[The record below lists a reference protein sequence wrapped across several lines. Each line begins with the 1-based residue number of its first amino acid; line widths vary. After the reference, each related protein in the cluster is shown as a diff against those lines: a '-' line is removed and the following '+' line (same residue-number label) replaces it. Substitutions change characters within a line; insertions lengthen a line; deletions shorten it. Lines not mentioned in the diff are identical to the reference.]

1 MYKLKLYITIRET
14 RKSIELLNNIMLV
27 FEKELAE
34 PYTLEVIDIL
44 DHPQKAIDDEIFA
57 TPTLVRVEPLPVK
70 KIMGDLSDRK
80 VVWEKLGLIKGE
92 EAIEP

>member
-44 DHPQKAIDDEIFA
+44 DHPQKAIDDGIFA

-70 KIMGDLSDRK
+70 RIIGDLIERRM
-80 VVWEKLGLIKGE
+80 VLEKLGILTS
-92 EAIEP
+92 AHP